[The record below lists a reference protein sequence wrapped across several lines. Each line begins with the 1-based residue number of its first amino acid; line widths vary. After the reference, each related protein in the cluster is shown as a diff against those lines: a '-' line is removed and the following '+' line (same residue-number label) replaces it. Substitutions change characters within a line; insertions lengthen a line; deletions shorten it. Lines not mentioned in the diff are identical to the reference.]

1 MVCICCGVVRKQ
13 PTPRKGTETA
23 LQGRQAAGCRNN
35 PHPARGR
42 KPCRRPRRKT
52 SGCETTHTPQGDVNW
67 CFSVNRRYSAK
78 QPTPRKGTE
87 TLHRMCSA
95 CGAASKQPTPR
106 KGTETFRDARMLCHC
121 GNNPH
126 PARGRKP
133 KFVILLPSYY
143 ETTHTPQG
151 DGNSDFH
158 KLFEQEVE
166 TTHTP
171 QGDGNRARP

>member
-1 MVCICCGVVRKQ
+1 M
-13 PTPRKGTETA
+13 E
-23 LQGRQAAGCRNN
+23 
-35 PHPARGR
+35 
-42 KPCRRPRRKT
+42 
-52 SGCETTHTPQGDVNW
+52 
-67 CFSVNRRYSAK
+67 
-78 QPTPRKGTE
+78 
-87 TLHRMCSA
+87 
-95 CGAASKQPTPR
+95 KQPTPR

-151 DGNSDFH
+151 DGNPLFSGIAPAILRNNPRPARGRKPSDDVILIVHF
-158 KLFEQEVE
+158 E

-171 QGDGNRARP
+171 QGDGNLTPSRESVYYEKQPTPRKGTETHLCSHCRNCWRNHPHPRQGTTDKKGA